1 MVEGATDPQV
11 AKSPHFEPQTPED
24 VFSRSST
31 PLPPSGFSLR
41 TSTFALRPSLFLTPA
56 LSLPGQMSLPVLVVC
71 LGEVSPQVYSA

>member
-1 MVEGATDPQV
+1 MVEGATGPQV
-11 AKSPHFEPQTPED
+11 AKLPHFEPQTPKD

-31 PLPPSGFSLR
+31 PLPPLG
-41 TSTFALRPSLFLTPA
+41 FLTPA